1 MTYKN
6 IPITVAEMTNKNE
19 IIKFNVKFCGL

>member
-1 MTYKN
+1 MIYKKMF
-6 IPITVAEMTNKNE
+6 IIVVEMINKNE